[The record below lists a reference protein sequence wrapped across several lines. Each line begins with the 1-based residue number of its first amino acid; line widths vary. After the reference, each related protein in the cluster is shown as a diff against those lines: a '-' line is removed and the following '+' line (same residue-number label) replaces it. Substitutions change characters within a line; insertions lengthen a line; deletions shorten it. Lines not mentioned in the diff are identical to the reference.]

1 MALMP
6 VMMSIFVVLVLAP
19 DFIISNPTDRELF
32 FVWEIAYLAGGL
44 LSSREKQDKGRTA
57 SAFACWI
64 IVFPI
69 VVILSFLWADIRI
82 HDGFG
87 GLAHFIISCISWGF
101 SIIPPY
107 CLEYICIKSIV
118 RMPNGRKIL
127 FMLGLR
133 EYGDRLIVQFV

>member
-1 MALMP
+1 MKLPYKKFWIWEGMMALMP

-44 LSSREKQDKGRTA
+44 LSFREKQGKGWTA

-101 SIIPPY
+101 SIIPLLFGVYLYKKY
-107 CLEYICIKSIV
+107 C
-118 RMPNGRKIL
+118 P
-127 FMLGLR
+127 
-133 EYGDRLIVQFV
+133 DA

>member
-1 MALMP
+1 MKLTYKRFWIWEGMMALMP

-44 LSSREKQDKGRTA
+44 LSFRKKQDKGWTA

-101 SIIPPY
+101 SIIPLLLGVYLYKKY
-107 CLEYICIKSIV
+107 C
-118 RMPNGRKIL
+118 P
-127 FMLGLR
+127 
-133 EYGDRLIVQFV
+133 DA

>member
-1 MALMP
+1 MKLTYKRFWIWEGMMALMP

-44 LSSREKQDKGRTA
+44 LSFREKQDKGWTA
-57 SAFACWI
+57 SAFVCWI

-87 GLAHFIISCISWGF
+87 GLAHFMISCISWGF
-101 SIIPPY
+101 SIIP
-107 CLEYICIKSIV
+107 L
-118 RMPNGRKIL
+118 L
-127 FMLGLR
+127 LGVYL
-133 EYGDRLIVQFV
+133 YKKPVGGINLS

>member
-1 MALMP
+1 MKQPYKRFWIWEGMMALMP
-6 VMMSIFVVLVLAP
+6 VMMSIFVVLVLAS

-44 LSSREKQDKGRTA
+44 LSFREKQDKGWTA
-57 SAFACWI
+57 SAFVCWI

-87 GLAHFIISCISWGF
+87 GLAHFMISCISWGF
-101 SIIPPY
+101 SIIPLLLGVYLYKKY
-107 CLEYICIKSIV
+107 C
-118 RMPNGRKIL
+118 P
-127 FMLGLR
+127 
-133 EYGDRLIVQFV
+133 DA

>member
-1 MALMP
+1 MKLTYKRFWIWEGMMALMP

-19 DFIISNPTDRELF
+19 DFTISNPTDRELF

-44 LSSREKQDKGRTA
+44 LSSREKQDKGWTA

-87 GLAHFIISCISWGF
+87 GLAHFMISCISWGF
-101 SIIPPY
+101 SIIPLLLGVYLYKKY
-107 CLEYICIKSIV
+107 C
-118 RMPNGRKIL
+118 P
-127 FMLGLR
+127 
-133 EYGDRLIVQFV
+133 DA